1 MASGHNRY
9 SLSTCQ
15 ARSSTPSCRSS
26 TLDEHV
32 VHMIL
37 SSFVGSSPSRRPAR
51 LCAIV
56 GAESWPFDRR
66 TAIHHDGQSGRLGPI
81 SCGTVDDAQLQ
92 PDGSCPDRNGLVDM
106 RAGLRGAP
114 EDVHDVDRL
123 IDVAQRAHA
132 GLIVDRG
139 ALRVDRNHS
148 NTTIQQK
155 PHDTIGGSLSVGG
168 EPDDRPDGEAQQAG
182 DVVVG
187 SASVSHPLTVR
198 GTYGVGN
205 VRPPAYVRQL

>member
-1 MASGHNRY
+1 M
-9 SLSTCQ
+9 
-15 ARSSTPSCRSS
+15 
-26 TLDEHV
+26 
-32 VHMIL
+32 
-37 SSFVGSSPSRRPAR
+37 
-51 LCAIV
+51 
-56 GAESWPFDRR
+56 
-66 TAIHHDGQSGRLGPI
+66 IHHDGQSGRFGPI
-81 SCGTVDDAQLQ
+81 SCRAVDNTQLQ
-92 PDGSCPDRNGLVDM
+92 PDGSCPDRDGLVDK

-114 EDVHDVDRL
+114 EDFHDVDVL

-132 GLIVDRG
+132 GLVVNRG
-139 ALRVDRNHS
+139 AVRVDRNHS

-155 PHDTIGGSLSVGG
+155 PRDAIGGSLLVGG

-198 GTYGVGN
+198 GTCGVGN

>member
-1 MASGHNRY
+1 
-9 SLSTCQ
+9 
-15 ARSSTPSCRSS
+15 
-26 TLDEHV
+26 
-32 VHMIL
+32 
-37 SSFVGSSPSRRPAR
+37 
-51 LCAIV
+51 
-56 GAESWPFDRR
+56 
-66 TAIHHDGQSGRLGPI
+66 
-81 SCGTVDDAQLQ
+81 
-92 PDGSCPDRNGLVDM
+92 M

-155 PHDTIGGSLSVGG
+155 PRDTIGGSLSGG